1 MGGIKVYT
9 GKLPE
14 DKLKAYAGRDIIE
27 LGSKSQV
34 APSAHYGVVE
44 YVIKTPGK
52 EVWVQL
58 EPYSLD
64 SKFYSLLIVEKETP
78 LIALNTNKE
87 NQILEDLEKN
97 KKSIVYLSFEPDN
110 TNLLSESKDEI
121 LSIAGVFQ
129 AHPDWKLKM
138 EFYNA
143 PVGTADYVLGLTE
156 KRANAVKE
164 ELVNLGVKSTSLSV
178 KGLGDKIPSL

>member
-1 MGGIKVYT
+1 M
-9 GKLPE
+9 
-14 DKLKAYAGRDIIE
+14 
-27 LGSKSQV
+27 
-34 APSAHYGVVE
+34 
-44 YVIKTPGK
+44 
-52 EVWVQL
+52 
-58 EPYSLD
+58 
-64 SKFYSLLIVEKETP
+64 IVEKETP

-143 PVGTADYVLGLTE
+143 LLEQRIMFWGLQ
-156 KRANAVKE
+156 KNVQM
-164 ELVNLGVKSTSLSV
+164 L
-178 KGLGDKIPSL
+178 